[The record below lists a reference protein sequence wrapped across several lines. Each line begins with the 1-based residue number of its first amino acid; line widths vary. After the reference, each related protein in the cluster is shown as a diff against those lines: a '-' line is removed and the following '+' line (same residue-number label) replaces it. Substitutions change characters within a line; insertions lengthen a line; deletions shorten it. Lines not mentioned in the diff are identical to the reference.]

1 MSLTGDILPTPRTSF
16 AVPAPVLP
24 LQQTPTA
31 APALVAGFV
40 SLEKVQEDD
49 DYDLESMD
57 ASPPMSP
64 VLYKGNLIIPPLDP
78 TQQNYAPTALPTS
91 VKEFIMLYGDDEFA
105 VDLLGLH
112 SLSFPFEDQLVYATF
127 WQGVYIS
134 HHLCKVLEQNM
145 VAKGQTSLTFARE
158 LLLDLLSCSSKDG
171 VFDSVCHNS
180 VKGFQQRTEDGTLV
194 AAWCLHCPLCSAF
207 ISCSSFLNVQT
218 HIMLHQ
224 CTDVLDG
231 NRSCLDSYFDC
242 KLACT
247 KASIEWPCSLES
259 SSILEFSLES
269 SQSVLETWEV
279 LELFDLFLSPSCFER
294 LFVKS
299 PFSAAFAFSL
309 VFVWKYCFE
318 NHFGPYL
325 KESRIAVGVTPVKS
339 KRKKSRK

>member
-1 MSLTGDILPTPRTSF
+1 M
-16 AVPAPVLP
+16 
-24 LQQTPTA
+24 
-31 APALVAGFV
+31 

-57 ASPPMSP
+57 ASPPVSP
-64 VLYKGNLIIPPLDP
+64 VLHKGNLIIPPLDP
-78 TQQNYAPTALPTS
+78 TQQNYAPTALPKS
-91 VKEFIMLYGDDEFA
+91 VKEFFKLNDDDDFA

-112 SLSFPFEDQLVYATF
+112 PLSFPFEGQLVYATF

-134 HHLCKVLEQNM
+134 HHLCKLLEQHM

-158 LLLDLLSCSSKDG
+158 LLLDLLTCSSEDG

-180 VKGFQQRTEDGTLV
+180 VKGFQQRSEDGTLV

-218 HIMLHQ
+218 HIMWHQ
-224 CTDVLDG
+224 CSTDVQE
-231 NRSCLDSYFDC
+231 RSCLDSYFDC

-259 SSILEFSLES
+259 DFSFES
-269 SQSVLETWEV
+269 SHSVLETWEV
-279 LELFDLFLSPSCFER
+279 LESFDLFLSPSCFER